1 MNMGV
6 VRIYTLDS
14 NPSQAPLSHA
24 TRPQCTD
31 SHDTQLKLRKRVE
44 DKLNGNSKARSA
56 QSLVYGVRRPL
67 YGGGS

>member
-24 TRPQCTD
+24 TRPQFTD
-31 SHDTQLKLRKRVE
+31 SHDTQLKLQKSVE
-44 DKLNGNSKARSA
+44 DKLNR
-56 QSLVYGVRRPL
+56 QQ
-67 YGGGS
+67 